1 MKGCYYLLDNYEYL
15 KTQVYKL
22 TKINLDAYKERQM
35 KRRIDAFINKQNT
48 QIDLLTGSI
57 KELSAKEKEEKFSY
71 VSFVRKIKNDQ
82 KMMDS
87 FIEYL
92 TINVS
97 EFFRNPEQWKQLEE
111 SILPHL
117 FETFG
122 RDLRIWSAA
131 CSTGDEPYSLVM
143 ALSKFL
149 PLSKIHIYA
158 TDLDEGVIERAK
170 LGIYNINNLKEVPKE
185 FMDKYF
191 VKINEKTYQISEKI
205 KSCVSFRKHN
215 LLNDEYLQRCNLI
228 VCRNVLIYFTE
239 EAKDEIYKKFNS
251 SLLENGILFIGS
263 TEQIFQASSY
273 NFYTYKSFF
282 YEKITKKS

>member
-1 MKGCYYLLDNYEYL
+1 MLDNYDYL
-15 KTQVYKL
+15 KTQVYNL

-35 KRRIDAFINKQNT
+35 KRRIDAFINRQNT
-48 QIDLLTGSI
+48 QIDFLKGTI
-57 KELSAKEKEEKFSY
+57 KELSDKEKEKEFSY
-71 VSFVRKIKNDQ
+71 VSFIKKIKNDQ
-82 KMMDS
+82 ELMNS

-97 EFFRNPEQWKQLEE
+97 EFFRNPEQWKQLEK
-111 SILPHL
+111 SILPYL
-117 FETFG
+117 FESFG

-143 ALSKFL
+143 LLSKFL

-158 TDLDEGVIERAK
+158 TDIDKGVIERAK
-170 LGIYNINNLKEVPKE
+170 LGIYNSNSLKEVPKE
-185 FMDKYF
+185 FLDKYF
-191 VKINEKTYQISEKI
+191 VKINEKTYQISERI

-215 LLNDEYLQRCNLI
+215 LLSDDYLQRCNLI

-239 EAKDEIYKKFNS
+239 EAKDEIYQKFNS
-251 SLLENGILFIGS
+251 SLMENGILFIGS
-263 TEQIFQASSY
+263 TEQIIQANDY

-282 YEKITKKS
+282 YEKITKES